1 MTRIAVYPGS
11 FDPITRG
18 HEDLVRRSLVFADR
32 VIIAVVRLTSAD
44 VRYRCCS
51 SALRSSAP
59 RMVTFTT
66 LAESNRRPS
75 WSRQTTP
82 VRRSATVTETIEDR
96 ERRAAAMSPESRA
109 ASA

>member
-1 MTRIAVYPGS
+1 MLS
-11 FDPITRG
+11 
-18 HEDLVRRSLVFADR
+18 DR

-51 SALRSSAP
+51 RALRSSAP

-75 WSRQTTP
+75 WSRTITL
-82 VRRSATVTETIEDR
+82 VRMSATVTETIEDR
-96 ERRAAAMSPESRA
+96 ERRAAGMSPESRA
-109 ASA
+109 ASAW